1 MPIESRSTY
10 KGQLQFS
17 SKSETIQQL
26 FLAIEQLSLDAR
38 SVDVLSQLIR

>member
-26 FLAIEQLSLDAR
+26 LLPLEQQSIDAR
-38 SVDVLSQLIR
+38 SVYVLSQLIR